1 MNTELLEALNILE
14 QEKNISKDTL
24 LEAIEQS
31 LIQACKNHFGKADN
45 VKVNIDSDTCDFG
58 VYAEKTVVEE
68 VEDPVMEISLANA
81 KMLDSKYELGD
92 VVNVEIKS
100 KEFGRI
106 ATQNA
111 KNVILQKIRE
121 EERKVLYNEYF
132 EKEKDVVTGIVQRNL
147 GRNISVN
154 LGKVDGILS
163 ESEQVKTEHFRPTER
178 IKVYVLE
185 VKDTPKGPKIQVS
198 RTHPELVKRL
208 FESEVTEVR
217 DGIVEIRS
225 IAREAGSRT
234 KIAVWSNDPDVDPV
248 GACVGMNGARVN
260 AIVEEL
266 RGEKIDIINWD
277 DNPAFL
283 IENALSPAKVISV
296 MADPD
301 EKTAQVIVPDYQL
314 SLAIG
319 KEGQNAR
326 LAARLTGYKIDIKSE
341 TQAREAGLFD
351 EMEEYDEEYD
361 DEEFEQEDINYDEE
375 NESSDA
381 KVYGMPGDEE

>member
-1 MNTELLEALNILE
+1 M
-14 QEKNISKDTL
+14 
-24 LEAIEQS
+24 
-31 LIQACKNHFGKADN
+31 
-45 VKVNIDSDTCDFG
+45 
-58 VYAEKTVVEE
+58 
-68 VEDPVMEISLANA
+68 
-81 KMLDSKYELGD
+81 
-92 VVNVEIKS
+92 
-100 KEFGRI
+100 
-106 ATQNA
+106 
-111 KNVILQKIRE
+111 
-121 EERKVLYNEYF
+121 
-132 EKEKDVVTGIVQRNL
+132 
-147 GRNISVN
+147 
-154 LGKVDGILS
+154 
-163 ESEQVKTEHFRPTER
+163 
-178 IKVYVLE
+178 
-185 VKDTPKGPKIQVS
+185 
-198 RTHPELVKRL
+198 
-208 FESEVTEVR
+208 TEVR